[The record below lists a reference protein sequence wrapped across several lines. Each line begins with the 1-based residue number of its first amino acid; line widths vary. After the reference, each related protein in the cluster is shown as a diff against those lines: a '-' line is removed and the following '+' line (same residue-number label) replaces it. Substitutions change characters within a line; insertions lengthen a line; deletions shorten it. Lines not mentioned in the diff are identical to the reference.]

1 MSLPA
6 ANVPHVPQ
14 PACHTSSSGITFTL
28 MRSAQTRY
36 WADLNALQFHY
47 FTGRKVSS
55 MRLGDAL
62 ERMKVILLDPSLG
75 YGKQMLRFLVQNT
88 RFEAGQVTLRGSV
101 GQLEK
106 AGAHRRQCGK
116 AGRRSQA

>member
-1 MSLPA
+1 
-6 ANVPHVPQ
+6 
-14 PACHTSSSGITFTL
+14 
-28 MRSAQTRY
+28 
-36 WADLNALQFHY
+36 
-47 FTGRKVSS
+47 